1 MSWRWAKA
9 LPLLAS
15 EVAKRLTSDV
25 EDAGEDHTITKTI
38 DVQHVALGNPRKS
51 SAILGE
57 LGA

>member
-9 LPLLAS
+9 LLLLAS
-15 EVAKRLTSDV
+15 EAEKQLTLDV
-25 EDAGEDHTITKTI
+25 EDVGEDHTITKTI
-38 DVQHVALGNPRKS
+38 DVQHVALGNPRES